1 MNVVENPIT
10 NIGHLIPQKFPF
22 VMVDTLVSFSKTDI
36 TSNFTIK
43 KDNLFFL
50 NDELSEPGLIENMAQ
65 TVALHTGYD
74 FFLRGEDAPT
84 GYIGSIKKIEISKLP
99 KIGDIITTHVNIL
112 QEFLGITL
120 VEIEVYNSNKNVIA
134 SGQMKTVIADN
145 G

>member
-10 NIGHLIPQKFPF
+10 DIGHLIPQKFPF
-22 VMVDTLVSFSKTDI
+22 VMVDTLVSFSKSDI
-36 TSNFTIK
+36 TSLFTIK

-50 NDELSEPGLIENMAQ
+50 KDELSEPGLIENMAQ

-74 FFLRGEDAPT
+74 FFLRGEEAPT
-84 GYIGSIKKIEISKLP
+84 GYIGSIKKIEITKLP
-99 KIGDIITTHVNIL
+99 KIGEIISTHVNII

-120 VEIEVYNSNKNVIA
+120 VEIEVLNQNKEVIA
-134 SGQMKTVIADN
+134 SGQMKTVIAKN

>member
-1 MNVVENPIT
+1 MNLVENPIT
-10 NIGHLIPQKFPF
+10 KIGHLIPQKFPF
-22 VMVDTLVSFSKTDI
+22 VMVDTLVSFSKSNV

-50 NDELSEPGLIENMAQ
+50 NDTLSEPGLIENMAQ

-99 KIGDIITTHVNIL
+99 KIDETISTHVEIL

-120 VEIEVYNSNKNVIA
+120 VKIEVYNKNKELIA
-134 SGQMKTVIADN
+134 SGQMKTVIASN

>member
-1 MNVVENPIT
+1 MNLVENPIT
-10 NIGHLIPQKFPF
+10 KIGHLIPQKYPF
-22 VMVDTLVSFSKTDI
+22 VMVDTLVSFSKSDV

-50 NDELSEPGLIENMAQ
+50 NDTLSEPGLIENMAQ

-74 FFLRGEDAPT
+74 FFLKGEDAPT

-99 KIGDIITTHVNIL
+99 KIDETISTHVEIL

-120 VEIEVYNSNKNVIA
+120 VKIEVYNKNKELIA
-134 SGQMKTVIADN
+134 SGQMKTVIASN